1 MDLLSQLE
9 TILNKNIKK
18 VVEDWNRKRKLKAA
32 YNRAFYWEGLYMIT
46 CLSDKIPMISI
57 HLKEESE
64 EMYCDYSISI
74 EVPLKTLL
82 DETLL
87 ESYLDKAS

>member
-1 MDLLSQLE
+1 MDLLNQFE

-18 VVEDWNRKRKLKAA
+18 VVEERNRKRKLAA
-32 YNRAFYWEGLYMIT
+32 SYNRVFYWDGVYIIT
-46 CLSDKIPMISI
+46 CLSDKIPIISI

-64 EMYCDYSISI
+64 EMYSEYGISF

-87 ESYLDKAS
+87 EDYLKT

>member
-1 MDLLSQLE
+1 
-9 TILNKNIKK
+9 
-18 VVEDWNRKRKLKAA
+18 
-32 YNRAFYWEGLYMIT
+32 MIT